1 VGTGLAGRSSGAAF
15 GEKICGNFLPHSRTR
30 AVTGEIMGHPIA
42 SGGERAAAGE
52 RRRWKIVFAAALPR
66 RFFTGMRH
74 FKVQRA
80 L

>member
-1 VGTGLAGRSSGAAF
+1 VGTGVAGRSSGAAF
-15 GEKICGNFLPHSRTR
+15 DEKICGNFLPHSRTR
-30 AVTGEIMGHPIA
+30 VMTGEIMGHPIV
-42 SGGERAAAGE
+42 SGGERAAA
-52 RRRWKIVFAAALPR
+52 RRGWKIVFAAALPR